1 MFAVINAAVTAIQF
15 LVIVDNPQL
24 WETVMVISFS
34 LLLFVLAFFH
44 SIPHLVKGLLLL
56 FVVYAGVTKQLW
68 MYGLVST
75 APISLAIIP
84 LMAFLLVSPLTGWIS
99 GIISALL
106 FITITIFNQSERL
119 SALIAFNAVP
129 FESSVWIEIGLS
141 LIGMIV
147 AFLVILDQYY
157 RLILNSEEKYRLL
170 YTAMDQGL
178 ALHEIIT
185 DEKGKPVDYVFLDIN
200 DSYTRLLGLTREMV
214 IGKRIKE
221 VMPEVEQYWIDFF
234 GKVALTGESNYYEN
248 YLEATGK
255 YYSTYSYSPKK
266 NQFAVLVNDITD
278 RKLAEKAI
286 DEEKERLAVTLRSIG
301 DGVITT
307 DIQGNV
313 VLINRVAENLTGWKQ
328 NEAQGKQLNEIF
340 NIISQKTGEKLEN
353 PVEKV
358 LSSGQVIELEN
369 QTLLVSRDGTERIIA
384 DSGAPIKDRESK
396 NIGVVIVFRDMTEK
410 LKLLDSMQRID
421 KMDSLGILA
430 GGIAH
435 DFNNLL
441 GGIFGYIDM
450 AKECTSDDELV
461 NQYLDK
467 ALGVF
472 DRVKDLTQQLLTFS
486 KGGAPKR
493 KVGHLGKLVKENASF
508 VLSGKNISCEYQ
520 ISEDLW
526 LADYDANQI
535 GQVIDNLVIN
545 AQQAMPM
552 GGTIF
557 ISVNNISLSDGNFIK
572 ISIKDRG
579 VGISQD
585 MVKRIFD
592 PFFTTKQK
600 GNGLGLATCYSIVQ
614 KHDGTI
620 DVESIPGQGTTFHV
634 YLPANHEETLEY
646 APQAQIQHKGQGTIL
661 VMEDEDFL
669 REIISQMLIDM
680 GYTPVEAV
688 NGNEALRIFAEA
700 KMQGNTIKG
709 ALFDLTVPGGMGG
722 KEAISKLRIDFPD
735 IPVFAASG
743 FSEDPVMARPT
754 EFGFTDSIRKPFRK
768 EELAELLNR
777 HIGKPEK

>member
-1 MFAVINAAVTAIQF
+1 
-15 LVIVDNPQL
+15 
-24 WETVMVISFS
+24 
-34 LLLFVLAFFH
+34 
-44 SIPHLVKGLLLL
+44 
-56 FVVYAGVTKQLW
+56 
-68 MYGLVST
+68 
-75 APISLAIIP
+75 
-84 LMAFLLVSPLTGWIS
+84 
-99 GIISALL
+99 
-106 FITITIFNQSERL
+106 
-119 SALIAFNAVP
+119 
-129 FESSVWIEIGLS
+129 
-141 LIGMIV
+141 
-147 AFLVILDQYY
+147 
-157 RLILNSEEKYRLL
+157 
-170 YTAMDQGL
+170 
-178 ALHEIIT
+178 
-185 DEKGKPVDYVFLDIN
+185 
-200 DSYTRLLGLTREMV
+200 
-214 IGKRIKE
+214 
-221 VMPEVEQYWIDFF
+221 
-234 GKVALTGESNYYEN
+234 
-248 YLEATGK
+248 
-255 YYSTYSYSPKK
+255 
-266 NQFAVLVNDITD
+266 VNDITD

-430 GGIAH
+430 GGIAN

-508 VLSGKNISCEYQ
+508 VLSGTNISCEYQ